1 MISVSWPLAIGERY
15 RISRV
20 IDCLDEHGMTNHL
33 TIGEFERLRRERQAY
48 TIAEFSEAFR
58 VNRTKIWEEMRDGRL
73 RGRRLGK
80 RVLTT
85 TMTATNAKIIEI
97 AKLMLRANVD
107 EEVREVLEAES
118 NRLGNN
124 QADHAMLQVAYKIL
138 SGKRYS
144 VSTGD
149 LGLIERCRS
158 LAKDLNATVED
169 GADGLLSHAIDPS
182 GRTAAARMAITIMP
196 PKEDKPPGDDA
207 A

>member
-33 TIGEFERLRRERQAY
+33 TIGEFEGLRRERQAY

-85 TMTATNAKIIEI
+85 TMTAT
-97 AKLMLRANVD
+97 LMLRANVD

-124 QADHAMLQVAYKIL
+124 QADHAMLQVAYKIWNEPAPAGARCARSRWRRWSDEV
-138 SGKRYS
+138 SGSR
-144 VSTGD
+144 
-149 LGLIERCRS
+149 
-158 LAKDLNATVED
+158 
-169 GADGLLSHAIDPS
+169 
-182 GRTAAARMAITIMP
+182 
-196 PKEDKPPGDDA
+196 
-207 A
+207 